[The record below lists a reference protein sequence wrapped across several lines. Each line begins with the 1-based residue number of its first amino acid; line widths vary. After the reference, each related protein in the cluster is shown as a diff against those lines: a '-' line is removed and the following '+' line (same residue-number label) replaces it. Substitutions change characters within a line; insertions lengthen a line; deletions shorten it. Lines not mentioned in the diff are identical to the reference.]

1 MEVRHLAD
9 GAVLAAH
16 PDLPDA
22 AANRLARTQAA
33 ALSRDAPP
41 WLLEAIPAARTLLV
55 LFDPDRIAHG
65 EVEEILRR
73 PAAASEEAAPR
84 TVHLPTCYDGAD
96 LEELAHGA
104 RLSPPDLIRLHS
116 GAEHRVAFLGFA
128 PGFPY
133 LTGAPPEL
141 AVPRLKSPRVR
152 VPARSVAVADGYTGI
167 YPEDSPG
174 GWRLIGRV
182 AARLFDPGAT
192 PPSLLL
198 PGDRA
203 VFDPI
208 DPAELAAFEAVPQ
221 PPASEPAVPFLRC
234 VKPGAF
240 TTVQGGPRHGLGAL
254 GVGAGGAMDLASL
267 AAANALV
274 GSPPFAG
281 ALEVTIAGPE
291 LLFLEGA
298 TFALAGADAKA
309 SLEGTWLVA
318 GGPHR
323 AEAGARLAI
332 GAVRGGARV
341 YLAFEGGLALPAR
354 GAPARPLRSG
364 DVIGK
369 AREAPPFPF
378 APPRSYAP
386 ACRPA
391 RLATQAKPAPPPAPR
406 GETVELRALPGPQWD
421 FFTDAGRQTFFSAHY
436 RVSPQSDRRGLRL
449 EGPRVEL
456 ARPSDIPPEGTAP
469 GSVQVPGA
477 GLPIVLGPDRPVTG
491 GYAKIATVFSADL
504 PLLAQARPGTIIRFS
519 PATLEEA
526 LAARRDAR

>member
-1 MEVRHLAD
+1 MVGEAMQVRHLAD
-9 GAVLAAH
+9 GAILAAH

-22 AANRLARTQAA
+22 AANRLSRALAA
-33 ALSRDAPP
+33 ALSRDRPP

-55 LFDPDRIAHG
+55 LFDPERIAHRDI
-65 EVEEILRR
+65 EELLRR
-73 PAAASEEAAPR
+73 PAAATDEPAPR
-84 TVHLPTCYDGAD
+84 TVHLPTCYDGPD
-96 LEELAHGA
+96 LEDLARGA
-104 RLSPPDLIRLHS
+104 GLSSADLIRLHS
-116 GAEHRVAFLGFA
+116 RAEHRVAFLGFA

-133 LTGAPPEL
+133 MTGAPREL
-141 AVPRLKSPRVR
+141 SVPRLQSPRVR

-182 AARLFDPGAT
+182 AATLFDPAAT

-198 PGDRA
+198 PGDR
-203 VFDPI
+203 VLFDPI
-208 DPAELAAFEAVPQ
+208 DPAELAALAAAPD
-221 PPASEPAVPFLRC
+221 PPAIEVAVPFLRC

-240 TTVQGGPRHGLGAL
+240 TTVQGGPRYGLGAL

-274 GSPPFAG
+274 GNPPFAA
-281 ALEVTIAGPE
+281 ALELTIAGPQ
-291 LLFLEGA
+291 LLFLDGA
-298 TFALAGADAKA
+298 TFALAGADAEA
-309 SLEGTWLVA
+309 RIDGAALAG

-323 AEAGARLAI
+323 ADAGARLSI

-341 YLAFEGGLALPAR
+341 YLAFGGGLALPPL
-354 GAPARPLRSG
+354 GTPARPLRTG

-369 AREAPPFPF
+369 AREPPPCPF
-378 APPRSYAP
+378 APP
-386 ACRPA
+386 
-391 RLATQAKPAPPPAPR
+391 PPSAPR
-406 GETVELRALPGPQWD
+406 GDTVELRALPGPQWD
-421 FFTDAGRQTFFSAHY
+421 FFTGGGRETFFSALY
-436 RVSPQSDRRGLRL
+436 RTSPHSDRRGLRL

-456 ARPSDIPPEGTAP
+456 SRPSDIPPEGTAP

-491 GYAKIATVFSADL
+491 GYAKIATVISADL

-526 LAARRDAR
+526 LAARRNAR

>member
-22 AANRLARTQAA
+22 AANRLSRDLSA
-33 ALSRDAPP
+33 ALSREDPP

-73 PAAASEEAAPR
+73 PAAATGEAAPR
-84 TVHLPTCYDGAD
+84 TVRLPTCYDGPD

-104 RLSPPDLIRLHS
+104 GLSSPDLIRLHS

-133 LTGAPPEL
+133 LTGAPREL

-192 PPSLLL
+192 RPSLLL

-208 DPAELAAFEAVPQ
+208 GEAELLAFEAAPK
-221 PPASEPAVPFLRC
+221 PPAIEPALPFLRV

-267 AAANALV
+267 AAANELL
-274 GSPPFAG
+274 GNPPFAG
-281 ALEVTIAGPE
+281 ALELTIAGPE
-291 LLFLEGA
+291 LLFLDGA
-298 TFALAGADAKA
+298 TFALAGADREAR
-309 SLEGTWLVA
+309 LEGALLA
-318 GGPHR
+318 GGGPHR
-323 AEAGARLAI
+323 AGSGSRLSI

-341 YLAFEGGLALPAR
+341 YLAVEGGLALPAR
-354 GAPARPLRSG
+354 GAPARPLRSD

-369 AREAPPFPF
+369 ARESAPSPF
-378 APPRSYAP
+378 AAPRSYAP
-386 ACRPA
+386 ACGLRPS
-391 RLATQAKPAPPPAPR
+391 QAKPAPPLAPR
-406 GETVELRALPGPQWD
+406 GDTVELRALPGPQWD
-421 FFTDAGRQTFFSAHY
+421 FFTGAGRETFFSALY
-436 RVSPQSDRRGLRL
+436 RASPQSDRRGLRL
-449 EGPRVEL
+449 EGPRVGL
-456 ARPSDIPPEGTAP
+456 SRPPDIPPEGTAP

-491 GYAKIATVFSADL
+491 GYAKIATVISADL

-519 PATLEEA
+519 SATLGEA
-526 LAARRDAR
+526 LAASRDAT

>member
-1 MEVRHLAD
+1 MRHLAD

-22 AANRLARTQAA
+22 AANRLSRALAA
-33 ALSRDAPP
+33 ALSRDRPP

-55 LFDPDRIAHG
+55 LFDPERIAHG
-65 EVEEILRR
+65 DVEDLLRR
-73 PAAASEEAAPR
+73 RAAASDEPAPR
-84 TVHLPTCYDGAD
+84 TVHLPTCYDGPD
-96 LEELAHGA
+96 LEELAAGA
-104 RLSPPDLIRLHS
+104 GLSSADLIRLHS
-116 GAEHRVAFLGFA
+116 RAEHRVAFLGFA

-133 LTGAPPEL
+133 MTGAPREL
-141 AVPRLKSPRVR
+141 SVPRLESPRVR

-182 AARLFDPGAT
+182 AATLFDPAAT

-203 VFDPI
+203 VFEPI
-208 DPAELAAFEAVPQ
+208 GPAELAALTAAPN
-221 PPASEPAVPFLRC
+221 PPAIEVAAPFLRC

-240 TTVQGGPRHGLGAL
+240 TTVQGGPRYGLGAL

-267 AAANALV
+267 AAANTLV
-274 GSPPFAG
+274 GNPPFAA
-281 ALEVTIAGPE
+281 ALELTIAGPQ
-291 LLFLEGA
+291 LLFLDGA
-298 TFALAGADAKA
+298 TFALAGADAEA
-309 SLEGTWLVA
+309 TLDGAALA
-318 GGPHR
+318 GGGPHR
-323 AEAGARLAI
+323 ADAGARLSI
-332 GAVRGGARV
+332 DAVGGGARV
-341 YLAFEGGLALPAR
+341 YVAFGGGLARPPL
-354 GAPARPLRSG
+354 GTPARPLRTG

-369 AREAPPFPF
+369 AREPPPFPF
-378 APPRSYAP
+378 APP
-386 ACRPA
+386 
-391 RLATQAKPAPPPAPR
+391 PPSAPR
-406 GETVELRALPGPQWD
+406 GDTVELRAVPGPQWD
-421 FFTDAGRQTFFSAHY
+421 FFTGGGRETFFSALY
-436 RVSPQSDRRGLRL
+436 RTSPHSDRRGLRL

-456 ARPSDIPPEGTAP
+456 SRPSDIPPEGTAP

-491 GYAKIATVFSADL
+491 GYAKIATVISADL

>member
-22 AANRLARTQAA
+22 AANRLSRALRA
-33 ALSRDAPP
+33 ALSQDDPP

-55 LFDPDRIAHG
+55 LFDPDRIAHR
-65 EVEEILRR
+65 EVEALLRR
-73 PAAASEEAAPR
+73 PAAAGEEAAPR
-84 TVHLPTCYDGAD
+84 TVRLPTCYDGPD
-96 LEELAHGA
+96 LEELARGA
-104 RLSPPDLIRLHS
+104 GISPADLIRLHS

-133 LTGAPPEL
+133 MTGAPREL
-141 AVPRLKSPRVR
+141 AVPRLESPRVR

-182 AARLFDPGAT
+182 AARLFDPAAT

-208 DPAELAAFEAVPQ
+208 GAAELAAFAPR
-221 PPASEPAVPFLRC
+221 PLAIEPALPLLRC
-234 VKPGAF
+234 VKPGAL

-267 AAANALV
+267 AAANALA
-274 GSPPFAG
+274 GNPPFAG

-298 TFALAGADAKA
+298 TFALAGADAPA
-309 SLEGTWLVA
+309 RLEGALLA
-318 GGPHR
+318 GGGPHR
-323 AEAGARLAI
+323 ADAGARLSI
-332 GAVRGGARV
+332 GTVRGGARV
-341 YLAFEGGLALPAR
+341 YLAFAGGLDLPPR

-364 DVIGK
+364 EGIGK
-369 AREAPPFPF
+369 AREPAPFPF
-378 APPRSYAP
+378 APPGPR
-386 ACRPA
+386 
-391 RLATQAKPAPPPAPR
+391 PR
-406 GETVELRALPGPQWD
+406 GDGVELRALPGPQWD
-421 FFTDAGRQTFFSAHY
+421 FFTDAGRETFFSALY
-436 RVSPQSDRRGLRL
+436 RASPQSDRRGLRL
-449 EGPRVEL
+449 EGRRIEL
-456 ARPSDIPPEGTAP
+456 SRPSDVPPEGTAP

-491 GYAKIATVFSADL
+491 GYAKIATVISADL

-519 PATLEEA
+519 PATLDEA
-526 LAARRDAR
+526 LAARRDCR